1 VESLKGKVGKLMG
14 VSVSKE
20 RGTPKTNI
28 NKAFLKKNV
37 GIEGDSHSGDW
48 HRMLSLLPYKVIQ
61 YVNKKGFDFKP
72 GGFAENLT
80 IDGIDFDSMKIGDLL
95 QIGETAVIKITQKGK
110 DHEDDKFIQKIVGES
125 ILPHYGYFA
134 EVIKEGEIKVGDEVR
149 SIERD

>member
-1 VESLKGKVGKLMG
+1 MENLKGKVGRLMG
-14 VSVSKE
+14 VSVSKK
-20 RGTPKTNI
+20 RGMPKTNI

-48 HRMLSLLPYKVIQ
+48 HRMLSLLPYEVIQ

-95 QIGETAVIKITQKGK
+95 QIGKTAIIKITQKGK
-110 DHEDDKFIQKIVGES
+110 EHEDDKFIQNIVGES

-134 EVIKEGEIKVGDEVR
+134 EVLQEGKIKVGDEVR
-149 SIERD
+149 SIGRG